1 MKRILILTA
10 DMGYGHRSA
19 ANAIQKALQEAHG
32 QECHVEVVNP
42 LDDPR
47 TPVFLREEENYN
59 RLVREVP
66 ELYKLG
72 YQVAESRVAGSLLR
86 TTWTV
91 ILFTILRE
99 IVRQKQPD
107 VIACTYPFY
116 QGILDAIFTVE
127 KQRVP
132 LLTTVTDLAT
142 VNRLWFHPAADL
154 CLVPNRTV
162 YDLALEAGLPPEK
175 VKITGIPVR
184 PELLRVGQDKTS
196 VRQDLRWRQDLFTVL
211 AVGSKRVMHLYD
223 SLRVLD
229 HSGFPLQLVVV
240 AGGDEELFQ
249 RFQRTEWHV
258 ETHVYN
264 FVAEMGPFFG
274 AADCVLT
281 KAGGLIVSEALAAG
295 LPLILIDVIPGQE
308 TGNAEYVVS
317 GDAGERVQDPV
328 EVLEA
333 MCHWLA
339 KGRLHYIQQAQ
350 NARRLGRPRAA
361 FDVAEL
367 IWAAAAS

>member
-91 ILFTILRE
+91 ILFTIMRE
-99 IVRQKQPD
+99 IIRQKQPD

-142 VNRLWFHPAADL
+142 VNR
-154 CLVPNRTV
+154 
-162 YDLALEAGLPPEK
+162 
-175 VKITGIPVR
+175 
-184 PELLRVGQDKTS
+184 S
-196 VRQDLRWRQDLFTVL
+196 WRHRR
-211 AVGSKRVMHLYD
+211 SCRM
-223 SLRVLD
+223 
-229 HSGFPLQLVVV
+229 
-240 AGGDEELFQ
+240 
-249 RFQRTEWHV
+249 
-258 ETHVYN
+258 
-264 FVAEMGPFFG
+264 
-274 AADCVLT
+274 
-281 KAGGLIVSEALAAG
+281 
-295 LPLILIDVIPGQE
+295 
-308 TGNAEYVVS
+308 
-317 GDAGERVQDPV
+317 
-328 EVLEA
+328 EVL
-333 MCHWLA
+333 
-339 KGRLHYIQQAQ
+339 
-350 NARRLGRPRAA
+350 
-361 FDVAEL
+361 
-367 IWAAAAS
+367 S